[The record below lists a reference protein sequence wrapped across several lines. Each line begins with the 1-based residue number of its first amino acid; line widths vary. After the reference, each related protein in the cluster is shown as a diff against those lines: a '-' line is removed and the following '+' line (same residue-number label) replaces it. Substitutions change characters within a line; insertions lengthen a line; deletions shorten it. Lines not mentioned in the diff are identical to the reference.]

1 MKKIIITESQ
11 YRRLLKEQDY
21 QYDTSSPPKTT
32 TTSTHL
38 KNDTKKGRPNGKP
51 IKNLSIIQPNNKS
64 SFEQGLGYIM
74 KATGIA
80 DILVTSDMGFSSVIK
95 VLRKMSSD
103 GRGYWGTPKV
113 LYPNSLDTLLI
124 GTHGGNRSAG
134 CGRFTITD
142 QSDYNT
148 NGFKFLEYLSRFT
161 KPSTKVFF
169 TGCFTG
175 EDPYFIGKLASA
187 LGVNEVTASTDA
199 FYPGRFWDHIP
210 QGHYITCP
218 PIEELIPDV
227 DKTLPGFDDK
237 LNNGQSDERQ
247 GEITK
252 RITKIGC
259 RLHKDKPSSLPI

>member
-1 MKKIIITESQ
+1 
-11 YRRLLKEQDY
+11 
-21 QYDTSSPPKTT
+21 
-32 TTSTHL
+32 
-38 KNDTKKGRPNGKP
+38 
-51 IKNLSIIQPNNKS
+51 
-64 SFEQGLGYIM
+64 
-74 KATGIA
+74 
-80 DILVTSDMGFSSVIK
+80 
-95 VLRKMSSD
+95 MSSD
-103 GRGYWGTPKV
+103 GRAFWGTPKV

-124 GTHGGNRSAG
+124 GTHGGIRSAG
-134 CGRFTITD
+134 CGKFVI
-142 QSDYNT
+142 SDGSNSL
-148 NGFKFLEYLSRFT
+148 KFLKRLSKFT
-161 KPSTKVFF
+161 KPTTEVFF